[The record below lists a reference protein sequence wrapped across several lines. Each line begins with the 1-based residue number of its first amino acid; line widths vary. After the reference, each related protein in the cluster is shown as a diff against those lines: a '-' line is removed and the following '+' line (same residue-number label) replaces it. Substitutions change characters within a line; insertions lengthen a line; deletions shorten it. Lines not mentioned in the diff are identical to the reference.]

1 MTKLK
6 GPVMV
11 DSKYRHRH
19 QTLAE
24 LKQLITL
31 LDNQE
36 PPEEVIGVA
45 LQDMLRISQSR
56 YALLLQ
62 ATSDNNVILH
72 WQGDLQSGYWQHE
85 NSPEY
90 LQQWQQKIRDLLVP
104 QLRRTN
110 HLIANSP
117 SSLKLACNDTNA
129 WSLLH
134 KTIMLPLTS
143 TIGERKGL
151 VVLCGKEEDFQLKHI
166 MALEPHLAFCINMLL
181 FESFTNYPGK
191 TSKSG
196 DSLNFSSLPSEIDGQ
211 KFDPQFTYSN
221 HPGFITDVDGI
232 ILMANKAAESLLA
245 FPSERL
251 MGQPINQLIPKIQ
264 LSLHLND
271 STEQAEKYQELKAFT
286 RTGRAIS
293 VRVSCAAELK
303 ESELTFSVK
312 VQDISAELESVNKRQ
327 ERNIR
332 IQSQQ
337 RATLEV
343 ARLATQGKSPYE
355 ELVNKICELTA
366 TTLDAPRVGVWLN
379 ENDSPIY
386 RNFCQ
391 IKHNDPPYS
400 ECQPLVLTQKNPF
413 VRQLEQVRV
422 MALTNLNNSFH
433 QPDFLSKDYF
443 RRHRVNTLMCAA
455 IIKEGHLIGFLVIED
470 HDRPLWHEDQ
480 FNFAREVANYL
491 HILVLNESRQQIQ
504 DALSL
509 QEQQFRLLFYD
520 SPMAMMAFD
529 REDFRFIAV
538 NHAATEEFGYSH
550 SEMLSK
556 NIYDLVPLQHV
567 IDVHGLVSA
576 SENSSQGDYRILE
589 TRMQKHSGEVIDVE
603 VHTHTIELSGRASIL
618 LVAHDITEKKR
629 IESSLRQTQKM
640 EAIGQLVGGIAHDF
654 NNITNIIRGHAELL
668 ELKLK
673 NNDKV
678 QKHIDA
684 INKAASRTTSLT
696 NKLMQFS
703 RQQQMS
709 SQAYNLNDIIGD
721 LIELITKSLTT
732 NIRVVLELSNHPWP
746 AIIDKGDFE
755 DVMINL
761 AINARDAMDGRGT
774 LTITTQNIT
783 LEQDSPLI
791 VRDRIPGD
799 YLCISIQDTGSGIPK
814 EIRERIFD
822 PFFTTKE
829 KGKGTGL
836 GLSMVYGFVKRS
848 GGFLELD
855 SQENEGSCFQ
865 LWLPRSE
872 QEAVSE
878 EPTQDKIPD
887 LHLKQSLSALVVDD
901 EEDIRSS
908 LSEMLSYI
916 GFAVSQAES
925 AADAIDVVQ
934 NSTTPFALLLSDIV
948 MPGEHNGVWLGHWMK
963 QNSPDTRIIL
973 ASGYAENVRL
983 QDAQQV
989 GELLKKPFSRKDLI
1003 QTLSKWHWA

>member
-1 MTKLK
+1 MAD
-6 GPVMV
+6 P
-11 DSKYRHRH
+11 KYRH

-36 PPEEVIGVA
+36 SPEEVIGVA
-45 LQDMLRISQSR
+45 LQNMLRITQSR

-62 ATSDNNVILH
+62 ASRDNKVILH
-72 WQGDLQSGYWQHE
+72 WQWDPQKGDLQQETMSEG
-85 NSPEY
+85 
-90 LQQWQQKIRDLLVP
+90 LQQWQQQIRDLLIP
-104 QLRRTN
+104 QLRRSS

-117 SSLKLACNDTNA
+117 TTLKLACNDPNA
-129 WSLLH
+129 WPLLH
-134 KTIMLPLTS
+134 KTALLPLTS
-143 TIGERKGL
+143 TTGERKGL
-151 VVLCGKEEDFQLKHI
+151 VVLCGKEEDFQPKHI
-166 MALEPHLAFCINMLL
+166 LALEPHLAFCINVLL
-181 FESFTNYPGK
+181 FEDFADYQRAP
-191 TSKSG
+191 SKDG
-196 DSLNFSSLPSEIDGQ
+196 DNLNFSSLPAEINGQ
-211 KFDPQFTYSN
+211 KFDPHFTYSN
-221 HPGFITDVDGI
+221 HPRFITDVDGI
-232 ILMANKAAESLLA
+232 ILMANKAAENLLA

-264 LSLHLND
+264 LSLHLNET
-271 STEQAEKYQELKAFT
+271 TEQTEKFQELKAFT
-286 RTGRAIS
+286 RTGRAIA
-293 VRVSCAAELK
+293 VRVSCTAELK
-303 ESELTFSVK
+303 ESELIFSVK

-332 IQSQQ
+332 IQNQQ

-343 ARLATQGKSPYE
+343 ARLATQDQAPFEK
-355 ELVNKICELTA
+355 LANKICELTA
-366 TTLDAPRVGVWLN
+366 ATLDAPRVGVWLN

-391 IKHNDPPYS
+391 VEHNDAPYS
-400 ECQPLVLTQKNPF
+400 ECQPLVLTQKSPF

-422 MALTNLNNSFH
+422 MALANLNNNYH
-433 QPDFLSKDYF
+433 QPGFLSKDYF
-443 RRHRVNTLMCAA
+443 RRHHVNTLMCAA

-529 REDFRFIAV
+529 RESFQFIAV

-556 NIYDLVPLQHV
+556 SIYDLVPLQHV
-567 IDVHGLVSA
+567 VDVHGLVSA
-576 SENSSQGDYRILE
+576 SENSLQGDYQILE
-589 TRMQKHSGEVIDVE
+589 TRMQKHSGEVIDIE

-668 ELKLK
+668 ELKLGD
-673 NNDKV
+673 NDKA
-678 QKHIDA
+678 QKHIKA
-684 INKAASRTTSLT
+684 INKAAGRTTSLT
-696 NKLMQFS
+696 RKLMQFS
-703 RQQQMS
+703 RQQQIS
-709 SQAYNLNDIIGD
+709 SQAYNLNEIIGD

-732 NIRVVLELSNHPWP
+732 NIRVVLELSNNPWP
-746 AIIDKGDFE
+746 TIIDKGDFE

-761 AINARDAMDGRGT
+761 AINARDAMNGQGT
-774 LTITTQNIT
+774 LTITTQNTT
-783 LEQDSPLI
+783 LEQDNPLM

-799 YLCISIQDTGSGIPK
+799 YLCVSIQDTGSGIPK

-855 SQENEGSCFQ
+855 TQENEGSCFQ

-872 QEAVSE
+872 LEAISE
-878 EPTQDKIPD
+878 EHDQEKIPD

-908 LSEMLSYI
+908 LSEMLSNM
-916 GFAVSQAES
+916 GFEVSQAEN
-925 AADAIDVVQ
+925 AADAVNVVQ
-934 NSTTPFALLLSDIV
+934 NSTTSFALLLSDIV
-948 MPGEHNGVWLGHWMK
+948 MPGEHNGVWLAQWMK
-963 QNSPDTRIIL
+963 EHNPDTRIIL

-983 QDAQQV
+983 KDAQQASC
-989 GELLKKPFSRKDLI
+989 ESLKKPFSRKDLI